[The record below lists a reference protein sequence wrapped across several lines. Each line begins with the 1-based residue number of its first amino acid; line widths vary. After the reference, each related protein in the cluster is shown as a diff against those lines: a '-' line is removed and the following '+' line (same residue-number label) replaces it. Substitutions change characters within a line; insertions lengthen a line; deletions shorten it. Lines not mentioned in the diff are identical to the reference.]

1 MEQPLITIVLALY
14 EPRLDWLEEQ
24 LLSLNAQTYPN
35 LELLV
40 RDDASSETI
49 FNQACALLRSCI
61 TAFPYRIWRNQ
72 VNQGSNKTFEMLAQ
86 EATGIYIAFCDQDDR
101 WKPHKL
107 STLYSA
113 LQQPEITLVC
123 SDMDVIDG
131 EGKHVADSITRL
143 RPRHV
148 FCSGSNLAPILL
160 YKCFVAGCA
169 MLCRT
174 EVVQAAIPFPC
185 SMVHDHWISLFC
197 AMQGKILSLP
207 DRLLEYRLHGGNQTD
222 VLHGVKTKEDYYKN
236 HLMSFVQRC
245 DELSKR
251 IDLPELAL
259 AQRWA
264 AARQANYQREKN
276 SMKELWALRA
286 QNVSTT
292 LFELIGLRL
301 PSPLFHLAVYLIQRG
316 QI

>member
-1 MEQPLITIVLALY
+1 MERPLITIVLALY

-24 LLSLNAQTYPN
+24 LRSLNAQTYPN

-40 RDDASSETI
+40 RDDASSEPV
-49 FNQACALLRSCI
+49 FKQACALLEFCI
-61 TAFPYRIWRNQ
+61 TAFPYRVRQNQ
-72 VNQGSNKTFEMLAQ
+72 TNQGSNRTFELLAQ
-86 EATGIYIAFCDQDDR
+86 EATGTYIAFCDQDDR

-113 LQQPEITLVC
+113 LQQPGITLVC

-131 EGKHVADSITRL
+131 EGKYIADSITRL

-148 FCSGSNLAPILL
+148 FRSGSDLAPILL

-174 EVVQAAIPFPC
+174 EEVQAAIPFPQ

-197 AMQGKILSLP
+197 AMQGEILSLP

-236 HLMSFVQRC
+236 HLMPFVRRC
-245 DELSKR
+245 EELSRR
-251 IDLPELAL
+251 IDLPELA
-259 AQRWA
+259 AARRWA
-264 AARQANYQREKN
+264 AARQANYRREKG
-276 SMKELWALRA
+276 SMRDLWALRA

-292 LFELIGLRL
+292 IFELIGMRL
-301 PSPLFHLAVYLIQRG
+301 PTPLFHLAVYLIQEGR
-316 QI
+316 I